1 MPNIQREKDMSLMNN
16 EGKIKVLL
24 VDDSPIALA
33 ILKRMLAIS
42 SDIDIVGTALNG
54 SKALKLI
61 PVLEPDVIC
70 TDINM
75 PVMDGYQLTKEVM
88 ERFPRPILVVSTEV
102 QEDQKDNVFN
112 LLEMGALD
120 VFPKP
125 RSGLSLQDRDF
136 TAGKTNTLIEK
147 VKNIARLNVKKK
159 TTKKAKTKKKTPS
172 PSIPTRNLDGNKVR
186 IIVFGGGVGAPQ
198 VLKTVLT
205 QFSFNFP
212 IPIICVQHISDE
224 FLQNLVDWLASNCQ
238 IRVRIAQDGNA
249 PRPGVIYFPKPGS
262 HLEIDSD
269 GNFSSQRK
277 LPYKS
282 YRPSI
287 SVTLNSVSNYYHNKV
302 LGILLSGMGSDG
314 VEGLQKVKQR
324 GGITLVQSEESSVA
338 DGMIS
343 QALKANVVDHVLNID
358 EISEK
363 IISLLAK

>member
-1 MPNIQREKDMSLMNN
+1 MNN
-16 EGKIKVLL
+16 EDKIKVLL

-33 ILKRMLAIS
+33 ILKRMLAVS

-54 SKALKLI
+54 SKAMKLI

-75 PVMDGYQLTKEVM
+75 PVMNGYQLTKEVM
-88 ERFPRPILVVSTEV
+88 KKFPRPILVISTEV

-136 TAGKTNTLIEK
+136 STGKTNTLIEK
-147 VKNIARLNVKKK
+147 VKTIANLKVKRKPIGK
-159 TTKKAKTKKKTPS
+159 TKKAPKKNFS
-172 PSIPTRNLDGNKVR
+172 PSIASRNLDGNKVR
-186 IIVFGGGVGAPQ
+186 IIVLGGGVGAPQ
-198 VLKTVLT
+198 VLKSVLT

-224 FLQNLVDWLASNCQ
+224 FLQNLVDWLAANCQ
-238 IRVRIAQDGNA
+238 IRVRIAQDGKP

-262 HLEIDSD
+262 HLEIDAD
-269 GNFSSQRK
+269 GNFSSKRK

-287 SVTLNSVSNYYHNKV
+287 SVTLNSVSNYYNNKV
-302 LGILLSGMGSDG
+302 LAILLSGMGSDG
-314 VEGLQKVKQR
+314 VEGMQKVKQS
-324 GGITLVQSEESSVA
+324 GGITMVQSEESSVA

-343 QALKANVVDHVLNID
+343 QALKANVVDHILDID

-363 IISLLAK
+363 IIALLAK